1 MHNPALEITWY
12 RHICFFIDHLQQA
25 SAALQLLLLT
35 QLAVPSVP
43 QVSSTAAADKPTAAA
58 VHCGG
63 EAIYLRATFAASRA
77 HPELVKQN
85 APIPLG
91 FAQPHTGK
99 RATIA
104 QYKLSL
110 QPYWMVV
117 EPSMLDEE
125 IGNWNY
131 ANKVTELRTSR
142 LIRKNNLI
150 PSNFPTSHPYRS
162 AA

>member
-1 MHNPALEITWY
+1 MHNPALEIAWY
-12 RHICFFIDHLQQA
+12 RHICFLIDHLQRA
-25 SAALQLLLLT
+25 SAASHLLLLT
-35 QLAVPSVP
+35 QRAIPIVQ
-43 QVSSTAAADKPTAAA
+43 QVSSTAAADKPTS
-58 VHCGG
+58 CSRTSRW
-63 EAIYLRATFAASRA
+63 AIYLRATFAASRA
-77 HPELVKQN
+77 YPEPVKQN

-131 ANKVTELRTSR
+131 ANKVTEIRTSR